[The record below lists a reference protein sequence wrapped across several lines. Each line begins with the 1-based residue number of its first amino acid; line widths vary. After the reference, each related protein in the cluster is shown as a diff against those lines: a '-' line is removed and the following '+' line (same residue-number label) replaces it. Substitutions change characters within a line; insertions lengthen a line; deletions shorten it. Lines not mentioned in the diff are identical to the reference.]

1 MVVIAD
7 AYWPAVST
15 RRIEALVRQVRFE
28 QMSKSQVSRLAES
41 LGRIVAAFR
50 TLPLDGS
57 RYPYF
62 VVGALEVKVPRGRP
76 HREWLRR
83 PKLLTRAPTSA
94 QSFVATICPAAASA
108 AIRVS

>member
-41 LGRIVAAFR
+41 LGRI
-50 TLPLDGS
+50 
-57 RYPYF
+57 